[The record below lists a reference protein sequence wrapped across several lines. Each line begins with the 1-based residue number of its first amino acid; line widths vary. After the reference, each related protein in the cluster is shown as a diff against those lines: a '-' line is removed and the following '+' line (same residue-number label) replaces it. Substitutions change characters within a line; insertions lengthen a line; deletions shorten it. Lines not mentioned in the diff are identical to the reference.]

1 MNYHWLDCPE
11 CHCHVAVNWTVSAD
25 HLAGSVR
32 RWSPDRSVND
42 GKAFVLPR
50 GADPE
55 AGVAGAVV
63 SCVCGASIPLPA
75 KPDAVG
81 AERAED
87 FRVTLASRD
96 EPPARP

>member
-32 RWSPDRSVND
+32 RWSSDRSVND

-50 GADPE
+50 GADSQ